1 MGCNDEVISRLKK
14 IEGQVR
20 GIQKMVDEHRYC
32 VDILTQLAAVRAA
45 VNKVGIMVL
54 EGHTKGCVAEALKSE
69 NQEEKLDELMQV
81 LSKFL
86 K

>member
-1 MGCNDEVISRLKK
+1 MKHNDDIVSRLKK

-20 GIQKMVDEHRYC
+20 GIQKMVDEGRYC

-45 VNKVGIMVL
+45 VNKVGLMVL
-54 EGHTKGCVAEALKSE
+54 EGHTKGCVSEALDGQNKD
-69 NQEEKLDELMQV
+69 QKLEELMGV

>member
-1 MGCNDEVISRLKK
+1 MGCKQDVVSRLKK

-20 GIQKMVDEHRYC
+20 GIQKMVDEGRYC

-54 EGHTKGCVAEALKSE
+54 EGHTKGCVADAINSE
-69 NQEEKLDELMQV
+69 NQDEKLEELMKV

>member
-1 MGCNDEVISRLKK
+1 MGCNQDVLSRLKK

-20 GIQKMVDEHRYC
+20 GIQKMVDEGRYC

-54 EGHTKGCVAEALKSE
+54 EGHTKGCVADAINSE
-69 NQEEKLDELMQV
+69 NQDEKLEELMQV

>member
-1 MGCNDEVISRLKK
+1 MKCNQEVLSRLKK

-20 GIQKMVDEHRYC
+20 GIQKMVDEGRYC

-54 EGHTKGCVAEALKSE
+54 EGHTKGCVKDAMNSE
-69 NQEEKLDELMQV
+69 NGDEKLEELMQV

>member
-1 MGCNDEVISRLKK
+1 MGCNHDVQSRLKK

-20 GIQKMVDEHRYC
+20 GIQKMVEEERYC

-54 EGHTKGCVAEALKSE
+54 EGHTKGCMSEALSSDNK
-69 NQEEKLDELMQV
+69 EEKVEELMGV

>member
-1 MGCNDEVISRLKK
+1 MGCNHDVLSRLKK
-14 IEGQVR
+14 VEGQVR
-20 GIQKMVDEHRYC
+20 GIQKMVEDERYC

-45 VNKVGIMVL
+45 VNKVGLMVL
-54 EGHTKGCVAEALKSE
+54 EGHTKGCMIDALSSE
-69 NQEEKLDELMQV
+69 NQDQKVEELMNV